1 MAATLP
7 ARLGHAASHADSP
20 QQPLDI
26 YVQGLHKR
34 YGHRR
39 VLRDV
44 SLAVPSGS
52 ITVLFGPNGAGK
64 TTLLRILAGLLR
76 PDGGEVCVAGCR
88 LPAERSLL
96 HARVGFA
103 SHQPLLYPDLTVE
116 ENLRFYAELFA
127 LPQATYAVER
137 ALDLVGLAPRRRDPV
152 RTLSRGLQQRAALA
166 RAILHDPP
174 VLLLDEPD
182 TGLDDPGL
190 EVLHRLLRLPAAG
203 GGPSGRPRTVLLTTH
218 SLERGLALADRVLL
232 LLDGR
237 IAGEW
242 PAGPEIT
249 DELRARYRA
258 GKP

>member
-7 ARLGHAASHADSP
+7 APPSQAMPGPAEAP
-20 QQPLDI
+20 QSLALL
-26 YVQGLHKR
+26 VQGLHKR

-44 SLAVPSGS
+44 SFTVPAGS

-88 LPAERSLL
+88 LPAERNALRP
-96 HARVGFA
+96 HVGFA
-103 SHQPLLYPDLTVE
+103 SHQPLMFGELTVE

-127 LPQATYAVER
+127 LPEPRQAVEQ
-137 ALDLVGLAPRRRDPV
+137 ALELAGLTSRRRDPV

-166 RAILHDPP
+166 RTVLHDPA

-182 TGLDDPGL
+182 TGLDDAGL
-190 EVLHRLLRLPAAG
+190 DILCRLFR
-203 GGPSGRPRTVLLTTH
+203 RPRTVLLTTH
-218 SLERGLALADRVLL
+218 HLERGLALADRALL

-242 PAGPEIT
+242 PATPEAAM
-249 DELRARYRA
+249 ELQAHYRTVE
-258 GKP
+258 P

>member
-7 ARLGHAASHADSP
+7 ARRSRAPTGTDEA
-20 QQPLDI
+20 QQPALR
-26 YVQGLHKR
+26 VQGLHKR

-39 VLRDV
+39 VLRGV
-44 SLAVPSGS
+44 SFAVPAGS
-52 ITVLFGPNGAGK
+52 VTVLFGPNGAGK

-88 LPAERSLL
+88 LPAERSALR
-96 HARVGFA
+96 ARVGFA
-103 SHQPLLYPDLTVE
+103 SHQPLLYGELTVE

-127 LPQATYAVER
+127 LPEPLRAVEQ
-137 ALDLVGLAPRRRDPV
+137 ALELAGLTSRRRDPV

-166 RAILHDPP
+166 RAVVHDPA

-182 TGLDDPGL
+182 TGLDDAGL
-190 EVLHRLLRLPAAG
+190 DILCRLLR
-203 GGPSGRPRTVLLTTH
+203 RPRTVLLTTH
-218 SLERGLALADRVLL
+218 HLERGLALADRALL

-242 PAGPEIT
+242 PATPEVAE
-249 DELRARYRA
+249 ELRAHYRMVVS
-258 GKP
+258 